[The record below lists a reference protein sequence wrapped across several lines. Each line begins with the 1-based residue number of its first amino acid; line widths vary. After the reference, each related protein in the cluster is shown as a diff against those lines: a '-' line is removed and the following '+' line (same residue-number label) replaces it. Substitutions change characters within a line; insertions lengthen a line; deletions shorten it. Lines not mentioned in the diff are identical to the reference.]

1 VADKGPIRV
10 LLVDDQ
16 PLLRMGFRLI
26 LEGEDDLCI
35 VGEASNGAEAVRHV
49 RELAPDVVLMDVR
62 MPVLDGIEATRA
74 IAASGSL
81 AKVII
86 LTTFDLDE
94 YAFAGL
100 RAGASAFLLKD
111 VAPAELIGAV
121 RVVAS
126 GDAVV
131 APRVTQRLL
140 ETYVR
145 GGGVG
150 AGAGAGPG
158 ATGAG
163 AAGTGAAG
171 TAGSGPRGAECDGGQ
186 PAANPGRPA
195 KDPLLED
202 LTPRENEMLGALAEG
217 LSNAEIA
224 HRYFLSEA
232 TVKTH
237 VRRIL
242 TKLHLRD
249 RVQAVVYAYETGLV
263 VPSNADY

>member
-1 VADKGPIRV
+1 VVDERLIRV

-26 LEGEDDLCI
+26 LEGEDDLC
-35 VGEASNGAEAVRHV
+35 VAGEASDGAEAVRQV

-62 MPVLDGIEATRA
+62 MPGLDGIEATRA
-74 IAASGSL
+74 IAASGSS
-81 AKVII
+81 AKIII

-111 VAPAELIGAV
+111 VAPAELISAV

-145 GGGVG
+145 G
-150 AGAGAGPG
+150 AGAGSGAGG
-158 ATGAG
+158 GAG
-163 AAGTGAAG
+163 AAGAARTGAG
-171 TAGSGPRGAECDGGQ
+171 SMPGDDGGPAGS
-186 PAANPGRPA
+186 PARPA

-202 LTPRENEMLGALAEG
+202 LTPRETEMLGAMAEG

>member
-1 VADKGPIRV
+1 MSETGPIRI

-26 LEGEDDLCI
+26 LEGEDDLGI
-35 VGEASNGAEAVRHV
+35 VGEASDGADAIRQV
-49 RELAPDVVLMDVR
+49 RELTPDVVLMDVR

-74 IAASGSL
+74 ITKAGAT
-81 AKVII
+81 ARIII

-100 RAGASAFLLKD
+100 QAGASAFLLKD
-111 VAPAELIGAV
+111 VAPAELISAV

-131 APRVTQRLL
+131 APRITRRLL

-145 GGGVG
+145 GNGNGPAGGG
-150 AGAGAGPG
+150 APGQEASGGTPAGV
-158 ATGAG
+158 
-163 AAGTGAAG
+163 
-171 TAGSGPRGAECDGGQ
+171 
-186 PAANPGRPA
+186 RPA
-195 KDPLLED
+195 RDPLLED
-202 LTPRENEMLGALAEG
+202 LTPRETEMLGAMAEG

-263 VPSNADY
+263 VPSNPDY

>member
-1 VADKGPIRV
+1 MANARMEEPVSGNEVINV

-26 LEGEDDLCI
+26 LEGEDDLSV
-35 VGEASNGAEAVRHV
+35 VGEASNGIEALSAVHS
-49 RELAPDVVLMDVR
+49 LQPDVVLMDVR
-62 MPVLDGIEATRA
+62 MPLMDGIEATGK
-74 IAASGSL
+74 ITASPSN
-81 AKVII
+81 ARIII

-100 RAGASAFLLKD
+100 QAGASAFLLKD
-111 VAPAELIGAV
+111 VAPAGLVQAV
-121 RVVAS
+121 RLVAS

-140 ETYVR
+140 ENFVR
-145 GGGVG
+145 SRHRVM
-150 AGAGAGPG
+150 P
-158 ATGAG
+158 
-163 AAGTGAAG
+163 
-171 TAGSGPRGAECDGGQ
+171 P
-186 PAANPGRPA
+186 
-195 KDPLLED
+195 DPLLEE
-202 LTPRENEMLGALAEG
+202 LTPRELDVAMHIAQG

-224 HRYFLSEA
+224 HTLFLSEA

-249 RVQAVVYAYETGLV
+249 RVQVVVYAYETGLV
-263 VPSNADY
+263 TPSNPDY

>member
-1 VADKGPIRV
+1 MTETQPITV

-26 LEGEDDLCI
+26 LEGEDDLSI
-35 VGEASNGAEAVRHV
+35 VGEASDGAEAVRQV
-49 RELAPDVVLMDVR
+49 RDLAPDVVLMDVR

-74 IAASGSL
+74 ITAAGAS
-81 AKVII
+81 ARVII
-86 LTTFDLDE
+86 LTTFDVDE

-100 RAGASAFLLKD
+100 QAGASAFLLKD
-111 VAPAELIGAV
+111 VAPAELIQAV

-145 GGGVG
+145 G
-150 AGAGAGPG
+150 
-158 ATGAG
+158 
-163 AAGTGAAG
+163 AA
-171 TAGSGPRGAECDGGQ
+171 R
-186 PAANPGRPA
+186 PAASTPR
-195 KDPLLED
+195 DPLLED
-202 LTPRENEMLGALAEG
+202 LTPRETEMLEAMAEG

-263 VPSNADY
+263 VPSNPDY

>member
-1 VADKGPIRV
+1 MTTLQWKQGGTVVDERLIRV

-26 LEGEDDLCI
+26 LEGEDDLC
-35 VGEASNGAEAVRHV
+35 VAGEASDGAEAVRQV
-49 RELAPDVVLMDVR
+49 RDLAPDVVLMDVR
-62 MPVLDGIEATRA
+62 MPGLDGIEATRA
-74 IAASGSL
+74 IAASGSS
-81 AKVII
+81 AKIII

-111 VAPAELIGAV
+111 VAPAELISAV

-145 GGGVG
+145 GAG
-150 AGAGAGPG
+150 AGAGAGAAG
-158 ATGAG
+158 AARTGAG
-163 AAGTGAAG
+163 SIAGD
-171 TAGSGPRGAECDGGQ
+171 DGG
-186 PAANPGRPA
+186 PAGGPARPA
-195 KDPLLED
+195 KDPLLEE
-202 LTPRENEMLGALAEG
+202 LTPREAEMLGAMAEG

-263 VPSNADY
+263 VPSNPDY

>member
-1 VADKGPIRV
+1 
-10 LLVDDQ
+10 
-16 PLLRMGFRLI
+16 
-26 LEGEDDLCI
+26 LCI
-35 VGEASNGAEAVRHV
+35 VGEASDGAEAVRQA
-49 RELAPDVVLMDVR
+49 RELVPDVVLMDVR

-74 IAASGSL
+74 IAASASR
-81 AKVII
+81 AKIII
-86 LTTFDLDE
+86 LTTFDVDE

-100 RAGASAFLLKD
+100 QAGASAFLLKD
-111 VAPAELIGAV
+111 VAPAELISAV

-145 GGGVG
+145 G
-150 AGAGAGPG
+150 AAPAGAGPSG
-158 ATGAG
+158 VGGGPAG
-163 AAGTGAAG
+163 N
-171 TAGSGPRGAECDGGQ
+171 
-186 PAANPGRPA
+186 PARPA
-195 KDPLLED
+195 RDPLLED
-202 LTPRENEMLGALAEG
+202 LTPRETEMLGAMAEG

>member
-1 VADKGPIRV
+1 MTDNAPITV

-26 LEGEDDLCI
+26 LEGEEDLRI
-35 VGEASNGAEAVRHV
+35 AGEASDGAEAVKLAK
-49 RELAPDVVLMDVR
+49 ELQPDVVLMDVR

-74 IAASGSL
+74 ITAAGSS
-81 AKVII
+81 ARVII
-86 LTTFDLDE
+86 LTTFDVDE

-100 RAGASAFLLKD
+100 QAGASAFLLKD
-111 VAPAELIGAV
+111 AAPQDLIHAV

-145 GGGVG
+145 G
-150 AGAGAGPG
+150 A
-158 ATGAG
+158 
-163 AAGTGAAG
+163 
-171 TAGSGPRGAECDGGQ
+171 
-186 PAANPGRPA
+186 GRPA
-195 KDPLLED
+195 PAAPAPDPLLAE
-202 LTPRENEMLGALAEG
+202 LTPRETEMLGAMAEG

-263 VPSNADY
+263 VPSNPDY

>member
-1 VADKGPIRV
+1 MNESGRLRV
-10 LLVDDQ
+10 LLADDQ

-26 LEGEDDLCI
+26 LEGEDGLEV
-35 VGEASNGAEAVRHV
+35 VGEASDGADAVRQVGH
-49 RELAPDVVLMDVR
+49 LDPDVVLMDVR
-62 MPVLDGIEATRA
+62 MPTLDGIEATRA
-74 IAASGSL
+74 ITASGSR
-81 AKVII
+81 ARIII

-100 RAGASAFLLKD
+100 QAGASAFLLKD
-111 VAPAELIGAV
+111 VAPAELVQAV

-145 GGGVG
+145 G
-150 AGAGAGPG
+150 AGP
-158 ATGAG
+158 
-163 AAGTGAAG
+163 AASDGPGTPGTPG
-171 TAGSGPRGAECDGGQ
+171 TAAP
-186 PAANPGRPA
+186 PAAAPA
-195 KDPLLED
+195 PRDPLLED
-202 LTPRENEMLGALAEG
+202 LTPRETEMLEAMSEG

-263 VPSNADY
+263 TPSNPDY

>member
-1 VADKGPIRV
+1 MTDSQPITV

-26 LEGEDDLCI
+26 LEGEDDLRI
-35 VGEASNGAEAVRHV
+35 VGEASDGAEAVRRV
-49 RELAPDVVLMDVR
+49 RELSPDVVLMDVR

-74 IAASGSL
+74 ITASGS
-81 AKVII
+81 AARIII
-86 LTTFDLDE
+86 LTTFDVDE

-100 RAGASAFLLKD
+100 QAGASAFLLKD
-111 VAPAELIGAV
+111 VAPSELIHAV

-145 GGGVG
+145 G
-150 AGAGAGPG
+150 AHRPSS
-158 ATGAG
+158 
-163 AAGTGAAG
+163 AAA
-171 TAGSGPRGAECDGGQ
+171 PR
-186 PAANPGRPA
+186 
-195 KDPLLED
+195 DPLLED
-202 LTPRENEMLGALAEG
+202 LTPRETEMLEAMAEG
-217 LSNAEIA
+217 LSNGEIA

-263 VPSNADY
+263 VPSNPDY

>member
-1 VADKGPIRV
+1 MAPPSWSGKVPTAPVRCLANCRGPAGLPWRTCGESWAYFGTV
-10 LLVDDQ
+10 PAARRHGKPPASGDSLAKL
-16 PLLRMGFRLI
+16 PEGFRTAGLP
-26 LEGEDDLCI
+26 LQY
-35 VGEASNGAEAVRHV
+35 SHFK
-49 RELAPDVVLMDVR
+49 PDVVLMDVR

-74 IAASGSL
+74 ITASGSF
-81 AKVII
+81 ARIII
-86 LTTFDLDE
+86 LTTFDVDE

-100 RAGASAFLLKD
+100 QAGASAFLLKD
-111 VAPAELIGAV
+111 VAPSDLVNAV

-145 GGGVG
+145 G
-150 AGAGAGPG
+150 
-158 ATGAG
+158 
-163 AAGTGAAG
+163 AAVPAPSAA
-171 TAGSGPRGAECDGGQ
+171 PRDS
-186 PAANPGRPA
+186 
-195 KDPLLED
+195 LLED
-202 LTPRENEMLGALAEG
+202 LTPRETEMLEAMAEG

-249 RVQAVVYAYETGLV
+249 RVLAVVYAYETGLV
-263 VPSNADY
+263 VPSNPDY

>member
-1 VADKGPIRV
+1 MTSNPATTV

-26 LEGEDDLCI
+26 LEGEDDLRI
-35 VGEASNGAEAVRHV
+35 VGEASDGAEAVRLV
-49 RELAPDVVLMDVR
+49 REHSPDVVLMDVR

-74 IAASGSL
+74 ITESGACSRI
-81 AKVII
+81 II
-86 LTTFDLDE
+86 LTTFDVDE

-100 RAGASAFLLKD
+100 QAGAYAFLLKD
-111 VAPAELIGAV
+111 AAPQDLINAV
-121 RVVAS
+121 RVVAC

-145 GGGVG
+145 G
-150 AGAGAGPG
+150 
-158 ATGAG
+158 
-163 AAGTGAAG
+163 AAK
-171 TAGSGPRGAECDGGQ
+171 PV
-186 PAANPGRPA
+186 PAVPA
-195 KDPLLED
+195 PDPLLAD
-202 LTPRENEMLGALAEG
+202 LTPRETEMLEAMAEG

-224 HRYFLSEA
+224 HRHFLSEA

-263 VPSNADY
+263 VPSNPDY

>member
-1 VADKGPIRV
+1 MTQTQPITV

-26 LEGEDDLCI
+26 LEGEDDLSI
-35 VGEASNGAEAVRHV
+35 VGEASDGAEAVRQV
-49 RELAPDVVLMDVR
+49 RELKPDVVLMDVR

-74 IAASGSL
+74 ITADGAT
-81 AKVII
+81 ARVII
-86 LTTFDLDE
+86 LTTFDVDE

-100 RAGASAFLLKD
+100 QAGASAFLLKD
-111 VAPAELIGAV
+111 VAPSELIHAV

-145 GGGVG
+145 G
-150 AGAGAGPG
+150 
-158 ATGAG
+158 
-163 AAGTGAAG
+163 AA
-171 TAGSGPRGAECDGGQ
+171 
-186 PAANPGRPA
+186 RPA
-195 KDPLLED
+195 SSTQRDPLLED
-202 LTPRENEMLGALAEG
+202 LTPRETEMLEAMAEG

-263 VPSNADY
+263 VPSNPDY

>member
-1 VADKGPIRV
+1 MNQEAVKV

-26 LEGEDDLCI
+26 LEGEDDLC
-35 VGEASNGAEAVRHV
+35 VVAEASNGIEA
-49 RELAPDVVLMDVR
+49 LAAVEKFDPDVVLMDVR
-62 MPVLDGIEATRA
+62 MPFMDGIAATLKITDSRSDA
-74 IAASGSL
+74 R
-81 AKVII
+81 VII

-100 RAGASAFLLKD
+100 KAGASAFLLKD
-111 VAPAELIGAV
+111 VAPAELINAV
-121 RVVAS
+121 RLVAS

-140 ETYVR
+140 EDFVR
-145 GGGVG
+145 
-150 AGAGAGPG
+150 
-158 ATGAG
+158 
-163 AAGTGAAG
+163 
-171 TAGSGPRGAECDGGQ
+171 SQ
-186 PAANPGRPA
+186 PARVPLPQ
-195 KDPLLED
+195 DPLLD
-202 LTPRENEMLGALAEG
+202 GLTPREREVALAIAQG

-224 HRYFLSEA
+224 HQLFLSEA

-249 RVQAVVYAYETGLV
+249 RVQVVVYAYETGMV
-263 VPSNADY
+263 TPSNPDY

>member
-1 VADKGPIRV
+1 MTENQPITI

-26 LEGEDDLCI
+26 LEGEDDLHI
-35 VGEASNGAEAVRHV
+35 VGEASDGAEAVRQV
-49 RELAPDVVLMDVR
+49 RELNPDVVLMDVR

-74 IAASGSL
+74 ITASGSG
-81 AKVII
+81 ARIII
-86 LTTFDLDE
+86 LTTFDVDE

-100 RAGASAFLLKD
+100 QAGASAFLLKD
-111 VAPAELIGAV
+111 VAPSELIHAV
-121 RVVAS
+121 HVVAS

-145 GGGVG
+145 G
-150 AGAGAGPG
+150 
-158 ATGAG
+158 
-163 AAGTGAAG
+163 AARPA
-171 TAGSGPRGAECDGGQ
+171 
-186 PAANPGRPA
+186 PAAAPR
-195 KDPLLED
+195 DPLLED
-202 LTPRENEMLGALAEG
+202 LTPRETEMLEAMAEG

-263 VPSNADY
+263 VPSNPDY

>member
-1 VADKGPIRV
+1 MSETGPIRI

-26 LEGEDDLCI
+26 LEGEHDLKI
-35 VGEASNGAEAVRHV
+35 VGEASDGAEAIRRV
-49 RELAPDVVLMDVR
+49 RELEPDVVLMDVR

-74 IAASGSL
+74 VTKSG
-81 AKVII
+81 ADTRIII

-100 RAGASAFLLKD
+100 QAGASAFLLKD
-111 VAPAELIGAV
+111 VAPADLISAV

-131 APRVTQRLL
+131 APRITRRLL

-145 GGGVG
+145 GNGKGP
-150 AGAGAGPG
+150 AAGPES
-158 ATGAG
+158 AG
-163 AAGTGAAG
+163 AAAGVAAG
-171 TAGSGPRGAECDGGQ
+171 V
-186 PAANPGRPA
+186 RPA
-195 KDPLLED
+195 RDPLLED
-202 LTPRENEMLGALAEG
+202 LTPRETEMLGAMAEA

-263 VPSNADY
+263 VPSNPDY

>member
-1 VADKGPIRV
+1 MVDERLIRV

-26 LEGEDDLCI
+26 LEGEDDLC
-35 VGEASNGAEAVRHV
+35 VAGEASDGAEAVRQV

-62 MPVLDGIEATRA
+62 MPGLDGIEATRA
-74 IAASGSL
+74 IAASGAS
-81 AKVII
+81 AKIII

-145 GGGVG
+145 G
-150 AGAGAGPG
+150 AGAGS
-158 ATGAG
+158 GAG
-163 AAGTGAAG
+163 AAGAARTGAGRIAG
-171 TAGSGPRGAECDGGQ
+171 DDGGPAGS
-186 PAANPGRPA
+186 PARPA

-202 LTPRENEMLGALAEG
+202 LTPRETEMLGAMAEG

>member
-1 VADKGPIRV
+1 MTQTPPITV

-26 LEGEDDLCI
+26 LEGEDDLRI
-35 VGEASNGAEAVRHV
+35 VGEASDGAEAVRQV
-49 RELAPDVVLMDVR
+49 RELTPDVVLMDVR

-74 IAASGSL
+74 ITAAGS
-81 AKVII
+81 AARVII
-86 LTTFDLDE
+86 LTTFDVDE

-100 RAGASAFLLKD
+100 QAGASAFLLKD
-111 VAPAELIGAV
+111 VAPAELIQAV

-145 GGGVG
+145 GE
-150 AGAGAGPG
+150 A
-158 ATGAG
+158 
-163 AAGTGAAG
+163 
-171 TAGSGPRGAECDGGQ
+171 R
-186 PAANPGRPA
+186 PAASTQR
-195 KDPLLED
+195 DPLLED
-202 LTPRENEMLGALAEG
+202 LTPRETEMLEAMAEG

-263 VPSNADY
+263 VPSNPDY

>member
-1 VADKGPIRV
+1 MTINPAITV

-26 LEGEDDLCI
+26 LEGEEDLRI
-35 VGEASNGAEAVRHV
+35 VGEASNGAEAVRLV

-74 IAASGSL
+74 ITESGACSR
-81 AKVII
+81 VII
-86 LTTFDLDE
+86 LTTFDVDE

-100 RAGASAFLLKD
+100 QAGASAFLLKD
-111 VAPAELIGAV
+111 AAPQDLIGAV

-131 APRVTQRLL
+131 APRITQRLL

-145 GGGVG
+145 G
-150 AGAGAGPG
+150 A
-158 ATGAG
+158 
-163 AAGTGAAG
+163 
-171 TAGSGPRGAECDGGQ
+171 RK
-186 PAANPGRPA
+186 PAPA
-195 KDPLLED
+195 PPAPDPLLAD
-202 LTPRENEMLGALAEG
+202 LTPRETEMLEAMAEG

-263 VPSNADY
+263 VPSNPDY

>member
-1 VADKGPIRV
+1 MTTSPPITV

-26 LEGEDDLCI
+26 LEGEDDLRI
-35 VGEASNGAEAVRHV
+35 VGEASDGADAVRQA
-49 RELAPDVVLMDVR
+49 RELNPDVVLMDVR

-74 IAASGSL
+74 ITDSGSCSRI
-81 AKVII
+81 II
-86 LTTFDLDE
+86 LTTFDVDE

-100 RAGASAFLLKD
+100 QAGASAFLLKD
-111 VAPAELIGAV
+111 AAPSELIHAV
-121 RVVAS
+121 RVVAC

-145 GGGVG
+145 G
-150 AGAGAGPG
+150 
-158 ATGAG
+158 
-163 AAGTGAAG
+163 AAK
-171 TAGSGPRGAECDGGQ
+171 PV
-186 PAANPGRPA
+186 PAAPA
-195 KDPLLED
+195 PDPLLAD
-202 LTPRENEMLGALAEG
+202 LTPRETEMLEAMAEG

-263 VPSNADY
+263 VPSNPDY

>member
-1 VADKGPIRV
+1 MTNIPAITV

-26 LEGEDDLCI
+26 LEGEDDLRI
-35 VGEASNGAEAVRHV
+35 VGEASNGAEAVRQV
-49 RELAPDVVLMDVR
+49 RELNPDVVLMDVR
-62 MPVLDGIEATRA
+62 MPLLDGIEATRA
-74 IAASGSL
+74 ITESG
-81 AKVII
+81 ACARIII
-86 LTTFDLDE
+86 LTTFDVDE

-100 RAGASAFLLKD
+100 QAGASAFLLKD
-111 VAPAELIGAV
+111 AAPSELINAV
-121 RVVAS
+121 RLVAS

-131 APRVTQRLL
+131 APRITQRLL

-145 GGGVG
+145 G
-150 AGAGAGPG
+150 
-158 ATGAG
+158 
-163 AAGTGAAG
+163 AAK
-171 TAGSGPRGAECDGGQ
+171 
-186 PAANPGRPA
+186 PAPPA
-195 KDPLLED
+195 PAPDPLLAD
-202 LTPRENEMLGALAEG
+202 LTPRETEMLQAMAEG

-263 VPSNADY
+263 VPSNPDY

>member
-1 VADKGPIRV
+1 MLDKGPVRV

-62 MPVLDGIEATRA
+62 MPGLDGIEATRA
-74 IAASGSL
+74 IAASGAS
-81 AKVII
+81 AKIII

-111 VAPAELIGAV
+111 VAPADLISAV

-145 GGGVG
+145 G
-150 AGAGAGPG
+150 
-158 ATGAG
+158 TGAG
-163 AAGTGAAG
+163 QP
-171 TAGSGPRGAECDGGQ
+171 AGS
-186 PAANPGRPA
+186 PARPA
-195 KDPLLED
+195 RDPLLED
-202 LTPRENEMLGALAEG
+202 LTPRENEMLGAMAEG